1 MSIIYKANFSLYT
14 KQIGNTTT
22 WTWKDEKKRREAE
35 KEGKETGRRAQV
47 GGWALRGC
55 GTENQRNSHALRI
68 CISY

>member
-1 MSIIYKANFSLYT
+1 MK
-14 KQIGNTTT
+14 
-22 WTWKDEKKRREAE
+22 KKRREAE